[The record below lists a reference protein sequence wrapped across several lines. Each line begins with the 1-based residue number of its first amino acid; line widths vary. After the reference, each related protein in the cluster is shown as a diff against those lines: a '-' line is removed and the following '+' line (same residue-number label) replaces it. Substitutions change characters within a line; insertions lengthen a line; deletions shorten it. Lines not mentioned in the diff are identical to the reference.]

1 MKKTKLQP
9 LAPENWP
16 EALENIRYQ
25 LNISLNIHNIMAHHP
40 DLMNA
45 WMPIRNHVVKGS
57 SLSPRQRE
65 LIILRTA
72 HNCQADYEWKHH
84 VERGL
89 QAGLDEAEIQ
99 RVRQGPG
106 AIGWHAD
113 ESILLSA
120 ADDCHSDF
128 CISPKN
134 LQEMHRLFSA
144 QQQLDLAVTVG
155 MYMTLALII
164 KTHDVPMEDS

>member
-1 MKKTKLQP
+1 MNRTKLEP
-9 LAPENWP
+9 LVPENWP
-16 EALENIRYQ
+16 EALENIRYR
-25 LNISLNIHNIMAHHP
+25 LKSPLNIHNIMAHHP
-40 DLMNA
+40 DLMRA
-45 WMPIRNHVVKGS
+45 WMPFRDHVVCGG

-72 HNCQADYEWKHH
+72 HNCEADYEWRHH

-106 AIGWHAD
+106 ATGWQAD
-113 ESILLSA
+113 ESVLLSA
-120 ADDCHSDF
+120 ADDCHRDF
-128 CISPKN
+128 CISREN
-134 LQEMHRLFSA
+134 LQEMERLFSA
-144 QQQLDLAVTVG
+144 RQQLDVTATVG

-164 KTHDVPMEDS
+164 KTHDIPLEDS